1 MSNTI
6 IAISREF
13 GSGGRLIG
21 EKLAAELGLLF
32 YDKSIIQMAAEK
44 SGLSP
49 TFIEQSEENI
59 PNSFLFNLSASAY
72 ASFKPAVLYDAPI
85 NDKTFFAQSSVLRD
99 IAAKDSCVI
108 VGRCADYI
116 LRDEPGI
123 VRIFIHAPVEE
134 RKKRAIEIYGLDS
147 DNVASKLKKID
158 KSRENYYKYYT
169 GERWGD
175 PKNFD
180 LMLNTGFTGI
190 DDAVDMLKTILRRKK
205 MVF

>member
-21 EKLAAELGLLF
+21 EKLALELGMMF

-49 TFIEQSEENI
+49 SFIEQSEENI

-72 ASFKPAVLYDAPI
+72 ASFKPAILYDAPI
-85 NDKTFFAQSSVLRD
+85 NDKTFFAQSSVLHD
-99 IAAKDSCVI
+99 IAKKDSCVI
-108 VGRCADYI
+108 VGRCADYV

-123 VRIFIHAPVEE
+123 VRIFVHAPVEQ
-134 RKKRAIEIYGLDS
+134 RIKRAIETYGLEQ
-147 DNVASKLKKID
+147 DNAAAKLKKID

-175 PKNFD
+175 PKNYD
-180 LMLNTGFTGI
+180 LIINTGFIGI
-190 DDAVDMLKTILRRKK
+190 DETVDMLKALLRKK
-205 MVF
+205 KMAL